1 MGQRRQ
7 VNNHVRSQ
15 VIFPK
20 CSNKHLI
27 IVLWRNG
34 CSNWKKIK
42 NYTKLRP
49 ILEEMGQSNS
59 QFQNNSYK
67 SVPSLWPL
75 FLPQTHW
82 SSSFAV
88 GRAML
93 LGKHHPASRLLQI
106 QAMVSYLA
114 TKKSGVEFSS
124 PVSLQKTACFHVFI
138 WAFWM
143 QKSRQ
148 SSAGSMLWSPGCS
161 HRGGCVGGC
170 ILPWLLWVAG
180 AVKMQLSL
188 ESWMR
193 GTCPHIHAA
202 VSVCP
207 DGRAASPS
215 LSSGAFLCSDHT
227 SWWHCRHTFRN
238 PRQFPP

>member
-1 MGQRRQ
+1 MAVVTEKKSRTIQNWDQ
-7 VNNHVRSQ
+7 
-15 VIFPK
+15 F
-20 CSNKHLI
+20 
-27 IVLWRNG
+27 
-34 CSNWKKIK
+34 WKKWVRVIHNSKITHISRFHLSGLCFCLSPTGPAALLWAELCCLGSTTQPHACCRYRPWFPTWLLK
-42 NYTKLRP
+42 NQ
-49 ILEEMGQSNS
+49 EWN
-59 QFQNNSYK
+59 FQ
-67 SVPSLWPL
+67 VLCP
-75 FLPQTHW
+75 F
-82 SSSFAV
+82 
-88 GRAML
+88 R
-93 LGKHHPASRLLQI
+93 RL
-106 QAMVSYLA
+106 
-114 TKKSGVEFSS
+114 
-124 PVSLQKTACFHVFI
+124 HVFI

-161 HRGGCVGGC
+161 QRGGCVGGC
-170 ILPWLLWVAG
+170 ILPWLLWVA

-188 ESWMR
+188 ESWMW

-207 DGRAASPS
+207 DGCAASPS